1 MGASIAGD
9 LNMNVRYVVGIALVV
24 IGLVSLLLGGF
35 RWTQEKTVVDV
46 GPLKATTTEH
56 KTLPIPPI
64 VGGLALAGGIV
75 LLVVTSKRRT

>member
-1 MGASIAGD
+1 
-9 LNMNVRYVVGIALVV
+9 MNVRYIIGIALVV

-56 KTLPIPPI
+56 KTLPIPPV

-75 LLVVTSKRRT
+75 LLVIPSKRRT

>member
-1 MGASIAGD
+1 
-9 LNMNVRYVVGIALVV
+9 MNVRYIVGIALVV

-35 RWTQEKTVVDV
+35 RWTEQKTVVDV

-56 KTLPIPPI
+56 KALPIPPI

-75 LLVVTSKRRT
+75 LLVVPSKRRT

>member
-1 MGASIAGD
+1 
-9 LNMNVRYVVGIALVV
+9 MNVRYIVGIALVV

-35 RWTQEKTVVDV
+35 RWTQQKTVVDV

-75 LLVVTSKRRT
+75 LLVVPSKRRT

>member
-9 LNMNVRYVVGIALVV
+9 LNMNVRYIVGIALVV

-35 RWTQEKTVVDV
+35 RWTEQKTVVDV

-75 LLVVTSKRRT
+75 LLVVPSKRRT

>member
-9 LNMNVRYVVGIALVV
+9 LNMNVRYIVGIALVV

-75 LLVVTSKRRT
+75 LLVVPTKRRT

>member
-9 LNMNVRYVVGIALVV
+9 LNMKVRYVVGFALVV

-75 LLVVTSKRRT
+75 LLVVPSKRRT